1 MGVAEN
7 GTIYFDPF
15 TDENLH
21 NPYPLYQRLREED
34 PIHWSPKLRAW
45 LVTRHEDARRFFQ
58 DDACLSAD
66 RGKVSRK
73 QATSVE
79 MKPGTRI
86 RTISLDPPEQLPMR
100 AMMTTALTPAMR
112 AMPPQI
118 EKLMEL
124 LLERIEAATTTA
136 TAQLQADRPVD
147 LVTELAYPL
156 PIGIITELFGIP
168 EKDRQEFRAV
178 ADEIARGMD
187 QFFSSKTVGEKL
199 REIGAYIGGLVAER
213 RNNCQSDLIS
223 QLCEVEHG
231 DDSLDDLE
239 IIAMATALVFGGY
252 ETTANLISNGMLA
265 LLEHPEQRALLHED
279 FSKIP
284 LAIEEMLRFDTPPQ
298 AISRTAARDFE
309 WHGKAIK
316 QGDLVLGCLGAAN
329 RDASVFRE
337 PDQFDIRREP
347 NPHIAFGLGAH
358 FCPGAQL
365 SRLEGRAA
373 IPALLE
379 RFPSLELAGEPTR
392 RRTFVLRGL
401 EHLPVRVR

>member
-1 MGVAEN
+1 MTSSDEL
-7 GTIYFDPF
+7 YFDPF
-15 TDENLH
+15 TDENLQDPH
-21 NPYPLYQRLREED
+21 PIYQRLRAED

-79 MKPGTRI
+79 MKPGTKI

-100 AMMTTALTPAMR
+100 AMMTSALTPAMR

-118 EKLMEL
+118 EQLIEL
-124 LLERIEAATTTA
+124 LLERIETATTTA
-136 TAQLQADRPVD
+136 AERLETDNPVD

-168 EKDRQEFRAV
+168 EKDRNEFRAV

-199 REIGAYIGGLVAER
+199 REIGGYIGGLVAER
-213 RNNCQSDLIS
+213 RAHCETDLIS
-223 QLCEVEHG
+223 RLCEVEHDG
-231 DDSLDDLE
+231 DSLDDIE

-265 LLEHPEQRALLHED
+265 LLEHPEQRALLEED
-279 FSKIP
+279 YSRAP
-284 LAIEEMLRFDTPPQ
+284 AAIEEMLRFDTPPQ
-298 AISRTAARDFE
+298 AISRTAAKDFI
-309 WHGKAIK
+309 WHGKSIAR
-316 QGDLVLGCLGAAN
+316 GDLVLGCLGAAN
-329 RDASVFRE
+329 RDTAVFRD
-337 PDQFDIRREP
+337 PDTFDIRREP

-373 IPALLE
+373 IPALLQ
-379 RFPSLELAGEPTR
+379 RFPGLQLAGAPTR

-401 EHLPVRVR
+401 EHLPVRLR

>member
-1 MGVAEN
+1 MTSSDEL
-7 GTIYFDPF
+7 YFDPF

-21 NPYPLYQRLREED
+21 DPHPIYRRLRAED

-45 LVTRHEDARRFFQ
+45 LITRHEDARRFFQ

-100 AMMTTALTPAMR
+100 AMMTSALTPAMR

-118 EKLMEL
+118 DQLIDI

-136 TAQLQADRPVD
+136 TERLETDNPVD
-147 LVTELAYPL
+147 LVTQLAYPL

-168 EKDRQEFRAV
+168 DKDRGEFRAV

-187 QFFSSKTVGEKL
+187 QFFSSKTVGDKL
-199 REIGAYIGGLVAER
+199 RQIGGYIGGLVAER
-213 RNNCQSDLIS
+213 RLDCQSDLIS
-223 QLCEVEHG
+223 RLCEVDHDG
-231 DDSLDDLE
+231 DSLDDLE

-265 LLEHPEQRALLHED
+265 LLEHPEQRALLEQD
-279 FSKIP
+279 FSKAP
-284 LAIEEMLRFDTPPQ
+284 AAIEEMLRYDTPPQ
-298 AISRTAARDFE
+298 AISRTAAKDFV
-309 WHGKAIK
+309 WHGKSIAK
-316 QGDLVLGCLGAAN
+316 GDLVLGCLGAAN
-329 RDASVFRE
+329 RDESVFHE
-337 PDQFDIRREP
+337 PDRFDIRREP
-347 NPHIAFGLGAH
+347 NPHISFGLGAH

-373 IPALLE
+373 IPALLQ
-379 RFPSLELAGEPTR
+379 RFPGLELAGTPTR

-401 EHLPVRVR
+401 EHLPVRLR

>member
-1 MGVAEN
+1 MRSPEPL
-7 GTIYFDPF
+7 YFDPF
-15 TDENLH
+15 TDENLRD
-21 NPYPLYQRLREED
+21 PYPIYQRLREED

-45 LVTRHEDARRFFQ
+45 LITRHEDARRFFQ

-66 RGKVSRK
+66 RSKVSRK

-100 AMMTTALTPAMR
+100 SMMTAALTPAMR

-124 LLERIEAATTTA
+124 LLERIESATTTA
-136 TAQLQADRPVD
+136 TERLATDTPVD

-168 EKDRQEFRAV
+168 EKDRGEFRTV

-199 REIGAYIGGLVAER
+199 REIGGYIGGLVAER
-213 RNNCQSDLIS
+213 RTHCESDLIS
-223 QLCEVEHG
+223 RLCEVDHEG
-231 DDSLDDLE
+231 DSLDDLE

-265 LLEHPEQRALLHED
+265 LLEHPEQRALLEED
-279 FSKIP
+279 FSKAP
-284 LAIEEMLRFDTPPQ
+284 AAIEEMLRYDTPPQ
-298 AISRTAARDFE
+298 AISRTAAMDFE
-309 WHGKAIK
+309 WHGRSIVK
-316 QGDLVLGCLGAAN
+316 GDLVLGCLGAAN
-329 RDASVFRE
+329 RDESVFQE
-337 PDQFDIRREP
+337 PETFDIRREP

-373 IPALLE
+373 IPALLQ
-379 RFPSLELAGEPTR
+379 RFPGLRLSGTPTR

-401 EHLPVRVR
+401 EHLPVCVR